1 MDDASLRAHSSSG
14 PEQQMAQDRS
24 IMERLH
30 AGEPSALDDLI
41 QRYWHALVA
50 YAVRILDDADA
61 AEDVVQD
68 AMLRVWSERERWTP
82 SDRLRGF
89 LYQVTR
95 NLALN
100 ELEKRKVRER
110 WADTAKHQPRRQV
123 PTPLDLTEEGQLRE
137 FLDEAVNA
145 LPPRRREVF
154 VLARYHGHSHG
165 EISKIMNIS
174 PQTVANQMSAALDD
188 LRQALRPQIDQ
199 FVSRGRLRVVRGDS
213 PDPPTDV
220 PRR

>member
-1 MDDASLRAHSSSG
+1 
-14 PEQQMAQDRS
+14 
-24 IMERLH
+24 MERLH

-50 YAVRILDDADA
+50 YAARMLDDADA

-68 AMLRVWSERERWTP
+68 ALLSVWSERDRWTP

-110 WADTAKHQPRRQV
+110 WAETAKRQPRRKV
-123 PTPLDLTEEGQLRE
+123 PTPHDLTEQAELQA
-137 FLDEAVNA
+137 FLDAAVEA

-154 VLARYHGHSHG
+154 ILARYHAHSYG

-188 LRQALRPQIDQ
+188 LRRALRPQLHQ
-199 FVSRGRLRVVRGDS
+199 FVSRGRLRVVRGESPDS
-213 PDPPTDV
+213 PRDAAG
-220 PRR
+220 R